1 MLGSFSQALNL
12 SMPSTSPIRTNMV
25 KREVFN
31 LRANSCSPAVKYQQ
45 YNHVLL
51 DRDASSSQAEA
62 GILRNF
68 LLLFFYRPFDFI
80 RSFLKFPDREQTRSC
95 PSWPLLKQSHAHE
108 RDFSGC
114 GGRSP
119 CIPVQAQDPEHHLY
133 VLSVH
138 PTEAEGTPQRG
149 PGRGGPVDRTRW
161 RGPCSLT

>member
-95 PSWPLLKQSHAHE
+95 SSWPLPKQSHAHE

-119 CIPVQAQDPEHHLY
+119 CIPVQARIPSITFTCSLC
-133 VLSVH
+133 
-138 PTEAEGTPQRG
+138 TPPRG